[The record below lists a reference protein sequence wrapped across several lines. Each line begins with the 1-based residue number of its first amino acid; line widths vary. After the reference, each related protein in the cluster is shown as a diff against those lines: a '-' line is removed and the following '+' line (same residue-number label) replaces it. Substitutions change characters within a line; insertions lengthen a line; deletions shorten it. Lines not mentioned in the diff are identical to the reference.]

1 MQQNLRNS
9 SQEENQY
16 LSSLQMR
23 RELNTNLLMFPSRNG
38 VATARAAGRDVM
50 PIDKKTRGMILKVR
64 TQSLP
69 LFQTFSFTLNPVFH
83 VVFACAKL
91 TGSVS
96 LTKAQVVRKRK
107 CVGALFAHPVLV
119 AELVI

>member
-1 MQQNLRNS
+1 MTLLWLWRLLTRHLKLKS
-9 SQEENQY
+9 SD
-16 LSSLQMR
+16 
-23 RELNTNLLMFPSRNG
+23 LLKGGPS
-38 VATARAAGRDVM
+38 
-50 PIDKKTRGMILKVR
+50 IWI
-64 TQSLP
+64 
-69 LFQTFSFTLNPVFH
+69 FQTFSFTLNPVFH

-107 CVGALFAHPVLV
+107 CVGALFAHSVLV